1 MLSASRYFDG
11 RLPEAFAGYERGLTD
26 YPVQYPTACSPQAWS
41 AGTPLLLLRVMLG
54 LEPQGEHLI
63 IDPAVPPGMG
73 RVELLDIPG
82 RWGRVDALG
91 RSRTAHDEHRGH
103 RH

>member
-1 MLSASRYFDG
+1 
-11 RLPEAFAGYERGLTD
+11 
-26 YPVQYPTACSPQAWS
+26 
-41 AGTPLLLLRVMLG
+41 MLG

-82 RWGRVDALG
+82 RWGKVDALG
-91 RSRTAHDEHRGH
+91 RSRDPEDQPGGG
-103 RH
+103 